1 MDMTYLMYDDT
12 LGAGLYAG
20 VGCKNSIEKTTVLSL
35 IFFGINLCRFNK
47 NQFGLLVSGSLR
59 QQPPALVSRSHLMH
73 VFQLLLFASFPESD
87 KINLSCSDY

>member
-20 VGCKNSIEKTTVLSL
+20 VGCKNSMEKTTVVSL

-47 NQFGLLVSGSLR
+47 NHSLAYWFLVL
-59 QQPPALVSRSHLMH
+59 
-73 VFQLLLFASFPESD
+73 
-87 KINLSCSDY
+87 